1 MLSKKKMTD
10 EDKITMQTEIEIL
23 KKIDHPNIV
32 KLFDVFEDDRFWCL
46 VMELMKGG
54 ELVSSCSKEVSFST
68 RF

>member
-1 MLSKKKMTD
+1 MTD

-32 KLFDVFEDDRFWCL
+32 KLYDVFEDERFWCL

-54 ELVSSCSKEVSFST
+54 ELFD
-68 RF
+68 

>member
-1 MLSKKKMTD
+1 VLSKKKMTD

-32 KLFDVFEDDRFWCL
+32 KLYDVFEDERFWCL

-54 ELVSSCSKEVSFST
+54 ELFD
-68 RF
+68 